1 MIDKDEHVCAWYETG
16 VAEIYAALKG
26 GVEVI
31 DKQYQESF
39 NSRNFN
45 NRVAS
50 PGNNEAPSLVEF

>member
-1 MIDKDEHVCAWYETG
+1 M
-16 VAEIYAALKG
+16 AEIYAALKG